1 MRQLGKRLLSF
12 IIPAIIFSVIS
23 IVFYFFGRIKV
34 NSEFKELSEYECLI
48 MGDSQMQRIN
58 SKYFSDST
66 CNLASSAEHFYF
78 TYRKLLNILDNKD
91 NKVKKVV
98 LGAAPHSFSPVYSR
112 LFDPGSAEG
121 KNSLKRY
128 LYYLD
133 KTSRD
138 NFVKLSDLP
147 FRETAI
153 GVYRRPE
160 WGGLV
165 ESDKADPD
173 IKIVNRTFRMQ
184 YAVKGNE
191 DKFSRSQKK
200 YLYMIEELCSA
211 SNIDLYICS
220 TPYHREYINK
230 IDTRYFDYFY
240 TAIKELKNY
249 YHIDF
254 LADEISS
261 DLMSDANH
269 LNTFGAS
276 QYSKRI
282 NELLNYNSN

>member
-1 MRQLGKRLLSF
+1 MRQLGKRLLHF

-23 IVFYFFGRIKV
+23 IVFYLFGRIRV
-34 NSEFKELSEYECLI
+34 NSEFKDISAYECLI

-58 SKYFSDST
+58 PGNFTVNTY
-66 CNLASSAEHFYF
+66 NLASSAEHFYF
-78 TYRKLLNILDNKD
+78 TYRKLLNVLKNKD
-91 NKVKKVV
+91 HNIKKIV

-133 KTSRD
+133 KTSRE
-138 NFVKLSDLP
+138 NFVKFSDLP

-153 GVYRRPE
+153 GVFRKPE

-165 ESDKADPD
+165 ESEKADPD

-200 YLYMIEELCSA
+200 YLNMIEELCSA

-220 TPYHREYINK
+220 TPYHKEYINK

-240 TAIKELKNY
+240 TAIRELKNY

-276 QYSKRI
+276 RYSKRI
-282 NELLNYNSN
+282 NEIIEL